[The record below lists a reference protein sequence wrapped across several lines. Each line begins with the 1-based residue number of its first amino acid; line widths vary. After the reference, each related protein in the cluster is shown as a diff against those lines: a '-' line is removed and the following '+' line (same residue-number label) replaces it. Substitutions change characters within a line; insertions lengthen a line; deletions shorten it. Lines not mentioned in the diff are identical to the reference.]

1 MRQGE
6 IRVNPS
12 VVPKGHATPAQRNR
26 RPLHDAGE
34 QKTAHVG
41 PGFVAHSAINKYL
54 PPHPALDQRRSVR
67 TENPTIN
74 PDFALVRSAYHIR
87 VANQANCLQ
96 TQVSKLI
103 ANMYGSRGLDTA
115 QPSNLSSVPEQTTL
129 AACAGDH
136 VFGTLTLRVDSS
148 SGLLA
153 DTLYRQQ
160 IDEVRATGRHVCEF
174 TRLAMDPALSTPDV
188 MASIFCVAFVLARQ
202 VHHRTDVFAEVHP
215 RHVRFYQ
222 RHLGYKVAGPVRTCP
237 RVNAPAVLMHL
248 CLDYAE
254 GQIIQLAGKSEATE
268 RSLYKLFLP
277 LQEHVG
283 LLNELITPGAVAA

>member
-1 MRQGE
+1 
-6 IRVNPS
+6 VNSSAVPS
-12 VVPKGHATPAQRNR
+12 GIVRPAQRNA
-26 RPLHDAGE
+26 RPLHDAEAQNFESIG
-34 QKTAHVG
+34 AG
-41 PGFVAHSAINKYL
+41 LVAHSAINKYL
-54 PPHPALDQRRSVR
+54 PPHPSPDQRRSVR
-67 TENPTIN
+67 AESPEIN

-103 ANMYGSRGLDTA
+103 GNMYGSRGLDTA
-115 QPSNLSSVPEQTTL
+115 QPCNLSNDSEQTTL
-129 AACAGDH
+129 AACTGDR
-136 VFGTLTLRVDSS
+136 VFGTLTLRVDSGN
-148 SGLLA
+148 GLLA
-153 DTLYRQQ
+153 DTLYRSQ

-174 TRLAMDPALSTPDV
+174 TRLAMDPEMSTPDV

-254 GQIIQLAGKSEATE
+254 GQIRQLAGKSEATE

-277 LQEHVG
+277 LQEQAG
-283 LLNELITPGAVAA
+283 LLDELITPSAAAA

>member
-1 MRQGE
+1 M
-6 IRVNPS
+6 NPS
-12 VVPKGHATPAQRNR
+12 VVPGGFARPAQRNCR
-26 RPLHDAGE
+26 LLHDAE
-34 QKTAHVG
+34 TQKPAIVDAEL
-41 PGFVAHSAINKYL
+41 VATSAISKYL
-54 PPHPALDQRRSVR
+54 PSQPSLDQRRSIR
-67 TENPTIN
+67 AESPTIN

-103 ANMYGSRGLDTA
+103 GNMYGSRGLDTA
-115 QPSNLSSVPEQTTL
+115 QPCNLSIEPEQTTL
-129 AACAGDH
+129 AACTGEH

-153 DTLYRQQ
+153 DTLYRPQ
-160 IDEVRATGRHVCEF
+160 IDAVRATGRHVCEF
-174 TRLAMDPALSTPDV
+174 TRLALDPEMSTPDV

-254 GQIIQLAGKSEATE
+254 DQIKQLAGRSTATE

-277 LQEHVG
+277 LQEQAG
-283 LLNELITPGAVAA
+283 LLNELIAPSEPTAVAA